1 MKVLEKQVGGS
12 HYKKGIQPWQYVE
25 ANQLDFFEGNVV
37 KYVTRSR
44 QKNGLEDL
52 LKAQHYIEYL
62 IERERVKLSEVSSGE
77 AEGEAKIKQHR
88 LDISEKMFSRKSK
101 HKRY

>member
-1 MKVLEKQVGGS
+1 MRVLEKQVGGS
-12 HYKKGIQPWQYVE
+12 HYKKGIQPWQYIE

-62 IERERVKLSEVSSGE
+62 IERERVKLSKVSSRKTKRK
-77 AEGEAKIKQHR
+77 AKVKQHR
-88 LDISEKMFSRKSK
+88 LDISEKVFPRKSK